1 MRRIIP
7 AITSGFGRRGAQRR
21 SGFALIFPFAEQ
33 GSTECF
39 GASASHGLPIGGA
52 AGQDGARGRKRKQD
66 ARLRGSPNTGLRK
79 AKPARPSPRGSR
91 NFWAQAG
98 RRLSGVEKKKE
109 RRMRGQTR
117 RRQKESRKSE
127 REQTEKKKPKIKARP
142 SRSRPSQWA
151 DARGRFA
158 PTDAAPKTDQ
168 GKPGARKVKKP
179 KETALA
185 KQGGDSRRGFFGQ
198 SREKGSG
205 RKEKSEGKN
214 AKAGQAG
221 AAARRSRAAPSII
234 RGIFPIRIAA
244 GLGQTL
250 FAQGRH
256 LRILGVLERFHG
268 RQAHVQ
274 PRGCERLGFE
284 LGSGQ
289 PL

>member
-1 MRRIIP
+1 MLRRIGL
-7 AITSGFGRRGAQRR
+7 AWFGNRRRGRQGRRKRMHAEARRALARLPKHRLAQ
-21 SGFALIFPFAEQ
+21 GQTGP
-33 GSTECF
+33 TV
-39 GASASHGLPIGGA
+39 A
-52 AGQDGARGRKRKQD
+52 AGKQQF
-66 ARLRGSPNTGLRK
+66 LG
-79 AKPARPSPRGSR
+79 
-91 NFWAQAG
+91 AG
-98 RRLSGVEKKKE
+98 RATLGGVEKKKE

-214 AKAGQAG
+214 AKASQAG

-234 RGIFPIRIAA
+234 PWIFPIRIAA

-250 FAQGRH
+250 FAQGRL

-284 LGSGQ
+284 LGCGQ